1 MTKLHISDELALPAD
16 AVTSTIVVYG
26 GKGMGKTNLASVL
39 VEEFASAGLR
49 FAVIDPMGV
58 WWGLR
63 HAADGKGLG
72 IKVLILGGIHGDLPI
87 TPESGVLVAD
97 LVVDE
102 DASVII
108 DISRR
113 ADGSMWAE
121 RCPYGVI
128 GDKLWC
134 RETWRAVELKD
145 GTDGIRF
152 AADHSFQ
159 RIESTA
165 LAAERWV
172 VAYDNGRHFDRWRP
186 SIFMPRWAS
195 RITLDITNVRVE
207 RLQDI
212 SEEDAKAEGV
222 EPVVTLR
229 KVYPSKLAAD
239 VEHRSYRE
247 GFADLWRSINGAESW
262 DANPWVWVV
271 EFRRLEQAR
280 SAA

>member
-1 MTKLHISDELALPAD
+1 MASRELPGKAERVKSRPILFSSRMIKALLAG
-16 AVTSTIVVYG
+16 V
-26 GKGMGKTNLASVL
+26 KTQTRRVL
-39 VEEFASAGLR
+39 KPQPPNGWF
-49 FAVIDPMGV
+49 
-58 WWGLR
+58 
-63 HAADGKGLG
+63 
-72 IKVLILGGIHGDLPI
+72 
-87 TPESGVLVAD
+87 
-97 LVVDE
+97 VDE
-102 DASVII
+102 AE
-108 DISRR
+108 RR
-113 ADGSMWAE
+113 EPGHAQWMAE

-134 RETWRAVELKD
+134 RETFAPSDDPPDGYIYRADVSQYDWRTLEP
-145 GTDGIRF
+145 F
-152 AADHSFQ
+152 
-159 RIESTA
+159 
-165 LAAERWV
+165 ERKEK
-172 VAYDNGRHFDRWRP
+172 RWTSP
-186 SIFMPRWAS
+186 LFMRRSQS
-195 RITLDITNVRVE
+195 RLELDITNVRVE